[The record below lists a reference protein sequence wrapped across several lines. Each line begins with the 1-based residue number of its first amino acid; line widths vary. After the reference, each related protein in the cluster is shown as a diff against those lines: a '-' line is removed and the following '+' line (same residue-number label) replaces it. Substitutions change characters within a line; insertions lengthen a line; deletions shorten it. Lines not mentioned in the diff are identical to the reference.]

1 MTPQDLMVSK
11 DLLNEFKICTQL
23 QYNGQLKVQS
33 SKGQQWTFYYRLG
46 RIVWATGGKHPFRR
60 WRRQMAQNCSQIDL
74 DKLRFR
80 VEDISM
86 EYWDYYLL
94 ELLYKRQKIQ
104 RDQIH
109 IIVENTIAELFFDLA
124 FETNFTT
131 VTYERNQVVILDTPM
146 SFTSADIS
154 LKQMQ
159 GSWKTWSEAGL
170 ANFSP
175 DLAPVLRK
183 PEQLQ
188 QLVSSS
194 VYNNF
199 VNFINGKYT
208 LRDLAIKMKQSVLLV
223 SRSLLPYILK
233 GIIELV
239 EVPDLPLVINETKNH
254 PDNTSGKDA
263 KTPLVACVDDSAQ
276 VCKMLEQII
285 TSNGMRFI
293 KIQDPVQA
301 LPTLIQEKPDL
312 IFLDLTMP
320 VASGYEIC
328 TQLRRISSFADT
340 PIIILTGN
348 DGLLDRVRAKVVGS
362 TDFLTK
368 PVVADRVTGI
378 TRKYLP
384 VQAPAKIK
392 SASHSLANKVS
403 NLEACH

>member
-1 MTPQDLMVSK
+1 MTHQELTVSK
-11 DLLNEFKICTQL
+11 NLLKEFQICTQL
-23 QYNGQLKVQS
+23 QYNGHLKIQS
-33 SKGQQWTFYYRLG
+33 SKGQQWNFYYRLG

-60 WRRQMAQNCSQIDL
+60 WRRQIAQNCPHIDL

-80 VEDISM
+80 PEDLSID
-86 EYWDYYLL
+86 YWDYRLL
-94 ELLYKRQKIQ
+94 EILYKRQKIQ
-104 RDQIH
+104 RYQIH
-109 IIVENTIAELFFDLA
+109 TIVENTIAELFFDLA
-124 FETNFTT
+124 HEADFTP
-131 VTYERNQVVILDTPM
+131 VTCERNQNVILDTPM
-146 SFTSADIS
+146 SYTSADIS
-154 LKQMQ
+154 LQHIQ
-159 GSWKTWSEAGL
+159 GSWQTWSEAGL

-175 DLAPVLRK
+175 DLAPVIRK

-188 QLVSSS
+188 QLVSPP

-208 LRDLAIKMKQSVLLV
+208 LRDLAVKMKQSLLLV

-239 EVPDLPLVINETKNH
+239 EAPDLPLLTNEVTNH
-254 PDNTSGKDA
+254 PTTTLPKNPKS
-263 KTPLVACVDDSAQ
+263 PLIACVDDSPQ
-276 VCKMLEQII
+276 VCKMLEEII

-293 KIQDPVQA
+293 KIQDAVQA

-312 IFLDLTMP
+312 IFLDLIMP

-328 TQLRRISSFADT
+328 TQLRRISSFADI

-348 DGLLDRVRAKVVGS
+348 DGLLDRVRSKVVGS

-368 PVVADRVTGI
+368 PVVSDRVISI

-384 VQAPAKIK
+384 VQAPSKPKNI
-392 SASHSLANKVS
+392 SNSVSNRVS
-403 NLEACH
+403 NLEVCH